1 MASRFLNS
9 NLFSPDDEC
18 PAEKSGESWADSMNP
33 AITATVVEPKC
44 LFPDKEPASVL
55 VTRAYRPA
63 TRHGWQKCPQ
73 TEKEMEEAA
82 VAKRHANAEK
92 VKEARAKALSAA
104 VHVSVNVSG
113 PGGAPQVPES
123 APGPGTAEVVPAEVV
138 PAEVV
143 PAEVAVEPSA
153 SSLPVQT
160 KEEKRAAK
168 KAAKEAAKAEKA
180 ATKAAEKAA
189 KKAAKAAAKKPAAKP
204 TAKKAAAKQDSND
217 HDDGKQGGPA
227 DTLQDEDTMIEAEV
241 QDDDHQASSTKKRA
255 APNTKG
261 TFAGRRP
268 PKDRFKLQIFNEM
281 KEVYLKTR
289 PDVVPSDAKNNGTKS
304 RVASPGQQAYWTFM
318 SKKMAE
324 LGKEGITG
332 MLATKAWAEK
342 KEELLKNRSPKKRSP
357 KKLSHKNKS
366 SPKTAKQPH
375 QQTPEKSVI
384 QPDET
389 KADDSQPRVESQEV
403 KEDDNDNRMMVEP
416 L

>member
-18 PAEKSGESWADSMNP
+18 PAGKSGESWADSMNP

-44 LFPDKEPASVL
+44 LFPDKEQASVL

-82 VAKRHANAEK
+82 
-92 VKEARAKALSAA
+92 
-104 VHVSVNVSG
+104 
-113 PGGAPQVPES
+113 PQVPES
-123 APGPGTAEVVPAEVV
+123 APGPGAAEVVPA
-138 PAEVV
+138 A
-143 PAEVAVEPSA
+143 SA

-168 KAAKEAAKAEKA
+168 KAPKEAAKAEKA

-204 TAKKAAAKQDSND
+204 TAKKAAAKQGSND

-227 DTLQDEDTMIEAEV
+227 DTLQDEDTMMEAEV
-241 QDDDHQASSTKKRA
+241 QDDDHQESSTKKRA

-268 PKDRFKLQIFNEM
+268 PKDPFKLQIFNEM

-289 PDVVPSDAKNNGTKS
+289 PDVVPSDAKNNGNKS

-332 MLATKAWAEK
+332 QDRMMLATKAWAEK
-342 KEELLKNRSPKKRSP
+342 KEGLLKNRSPKKRSP
-357 KKLSHKNKS
+357 
-366 SPKTAKQPH
+366 T
-375 QQTPEKSVI
+375 
-384 QPDET
+384 
-389 KADDSQPRVESQEV
+389 QEV
-403 KEDDNDNRMMVEP
+403 QPQQVRPQDRQAAAPTDSREVCHPARRDKG
-416 L
+416 

>member
-9 NLFSPDDEC
+9 NLNLFSPDDEC
-18 PAEKSGESWADSMNP
+18 PAGKSGESWADSMNP
-33 AITATVVEPKC
+33 AITATVVEPKR
-44 LFPDKEPASVL
+44 LFPDKEQASVL

-73 TEKEMEEAA
+73 TEKDMEEAA

-92 VKEARAKALSAA
+92 VKEAHAKALSAA

-123 APGPGTAEVVPAEVV
+123 AFGPGA
-138 PAEVV
+138 AEVV

-204 TAKKAAAKQDSND
+204 TAKKAAAKQGSND

-227 DTLQDEDTMIEAEV
+227 DTLQDEDTMMEAEV
-241 QDDDHQASSTKKRA
+241 QDDDHQESSTKKRA
-255 APNTKG
+255 APNTKA

-268 PKDRFKLQIFNEM
+268 PKDPFKLQIFNEM

-289 PDVVPSDAKNNGTKS
+289 PDVVPSDAKNNGNKS

-332 MLATKAWAEK
+332 QDRMMLATKAWAEK

-357 KKLSHKNKS
+357 KKRSPKKC

-403 KEDDNDNRMMVEP
+403 KEEDMVTP

>member
-18 PAEKSGESWADSMNP
+18 PAGKSGESWADSMNP

-44 LFPDKEPASVL
+44 LFPDKEQASVL

-63 TRHGWQKCPQ
+63 TRHGWQKCAQ

-82 VAKRHANAEK
+82 VAKQ
-92 VKEARAKALSAA
+92 ALSAA

-123 APGPGTAEVVPAEVV
+123 APGPGA
-138 PAEVV
+138 AEVV

-168 KAAKEAAKAEKA
+168 KAAKAEKA

-204 TAKKAAAKQDSND
+204 TAKKAAAKQGSND

-227 DTLQDEDTMIEAEV
+227 DTLQDEDTMMEAEV
-241 QDDDHQASSTKKRA
+241 QDDDPKHQGNLCWTATA
-255 APNTKG
+255 QGPLQAP
-261 TFAGRRP
+261 
-268 PKDRFKLQIFNEM
+268 DLQ
-281 KEVYLKTR
+281 
-289 PDVVPSDAKNNGTKS
+289 
-304 RVASPGQQAYWTFM
+304 
-318 SKKMAE
+318 
-324 LGKEGITG
+324 
-332 MLATKAWAEK
+332 
-342 KEELLKNRSPKKRSP
+342 
-357 KKLSHKNKS
+357 
-366 SPKTAKQPH
+366 
-375 QQTPEKSVI
+375 
-384 QPDET
+384 
-389 KADDSQPRVESQEV
+389 
-403 KEDDNDNRMMVEP
+403 
-416 L
+416 